1 MNPKNSLTFQLGT
14 IIAGIL
20 VVMLCISS
28 FATYFTAYNKI
39 YEAAGI
45 EAYGC
50 ANITTGLISSIDLEQ
65 AMDGDIEKQQ
75 QVGETLNWTI
85 AHKDIFET
93 QYILSLDG
101 KLIALDDN
109 LSNDGY
115 QVGDR
120 FHMDEE
126 AITTLIRD
134 KHPTYSEIYTFGG
147 MERLSGYA
155 PIYKDHD
162 PNNEVIAISVI
173 DFDANIVKE
182 RTWDVVRDG
191 ILLSILPMLIASII
205 TGFLIRR
212 KVRPISLLINQ
223 AREIANGNLAVEKT
237 VVKNQDEV
245 GDLARTLNQMTENLQ
260 KMILTMRQTSQTLN
274 NNAGKSAQT
283 LETMTNTM
291 HSVANSV
298 GEVSCSIT
306 DGMHHADKASDALV
320 DLAKQLQTM
329 KVKADHTAQNSQQ
342 TLQIAREGEQNAQH
356 IKDDIILI
364 QKGSDEVSQ
373 TVENLV
379 SSATKIQM
387 FTTTI
392 AEIAAQTNLLALN
405 ASIEAARAGEHGKG
419 FAVVAEEVRKLAE
432 QSNHEVG
439 EVGKLVQDIMSHID
453 HVLIS
458 TKDNTKYIEKGTATV
473 HLTVQSLNTIAHAV
487 TETVDQVVD
496 ISSSMTSEVE
506 KSDQVVEMIQQLT
519 LAIREIED
527 TMNHLTSAALQTT
540 DYIDDVAHTVN
551 ETNDMA
557 LTLNEHVKEFKLS

>member
-50 ANITTGLISSIDLEQ
+50 ANITTGLISTVDLER
-65 AMDGDIEKQQ
+65 ALNGDVEKQQ

-85 AHKDIFET
+85 AHKDIFQA
-93 QYILSLDG
+93 QYILTLDG
-101 KLIALDDN
+101 NLAALDEN
-109 LSNDGY
+109 LTKEGY
-115 QVGDR
+115 EVGDR

-126 AITTLIRD
+126 AIATLVRD

-147 MERLSGYA
+147 IDRLSGYA

-162 PNNEVIAISVI
+162 PNKEIIAISVI

-191 ILLSILPMLIASII
+191 IILSILPMLLASMI

-212 KVRPISLLINQ
+212 KVRPISVLIEQ
-223 AREIANGNLAVEKT
+223 AKEIANGNLAVEKT

-245 GDLARTLNQMTENLQ
+245 GNLARTLNQMTENLQ

-274 NNAGKSAQT
+274 HNAGKSTQT
-283 LETMTNTM
+283 LNTMTNTM
-291 HSVANSV
+291 HSVASSV
-298 GEVSCSIT
+298 AEVSSSVT

-329 KVKADHTAQNSQQ
+329 QINADHTAQNSQQ
-342 TLQIAREGEQNAQH
+342 TLQVAREGEQNAQL
-356 IKDDIILI
+356 IKEDITLI

-373 TVENLV
+373 TVEDLV

-432 QSNHEVG
+432 QSNHEVL
-439 EVGKLVQDIMSHID
+439 EVEKLVQDIMNHID
-453 HVLIS
+453 HVRTS
-458 TKDNTKYIEKGTATV
+458 TKDNTKYIKKGTATV

-487 TETVDQVVD
+487 TETVDQIVD
-496 ISSSMTSEVE
+496 ISSAMTIEVE

-519 LAIREIED
+519 LAIHEIEE
-527 TMNHLTSAALQTT
+527 TMNSLTSAALQTS
-540 DYIDDVAHTVN
+540 DFIDDVAHTMN
-551 ETNDMA
+551 DTNDMA
-557 LTLNEHVKEFKLS
+557 LTLNEHVKEFKLN

>member
-120 FHMDEE
+120 FHLDEE

>member
-20 VVMLCISS
+20 IVMLCISS

-101 KLIALDDN
+101 KLVALDDN

-540 DYIDDVAHTVN
+540 DYIDDVSHTVN

>member
-20 VVMLCISS
+20 IVMLCISS

-101 KLIALDDN
+101 KLVALDDN

-320 DLAKQLQTM
+320 DLAKHLQTM

-540 DYIDDVAHTVN
+540 DYIDDVSHTVN